1 MKVRALFL
9 LLALGAAH
17 AQTTYTVQ
25 AGDTLSSLA
34 RTYHTTAG
42 LLLTLNGLST
52 TTLQV
57 GQILRLP
64 QTGYTVQPGD
74 TLYRIARQYGT
85 TPELLAELNGLTSST
100 VQVGQVLR
108 LPEGA
113 SPVTSAPAPAT
124 RPQAAGLD
132 RGLFTP
138 SRLPP
143 AGTLTFRTAGTGNSR
158 PASAYLQDVGFAYQT
173 RNNCGPAAIAAALRH
188 YGVQADQATWQG
200 ELRPGGRNMW
210 FPDAQ
215 RLLQGLGFQAPV
227 GRNGTVE
234 DIKRQVAQGFPV
246 IVLQFHS
253 VPGQTPHF
261 RVVRGYD
268 DAQGILIMS
277 DSLSGPN
284 VALTEH
290 DFDVLW
296 NTQGRQ
302 YLIVRPG

>member
-1 MKVRALFL
+1 MKALALFL
-9 LLALGAAH
+9 LLALGVSQ
-17 AQTTYTVQ
+17 AQTTHTVR

-42 LLLTLNGLST
+42 LLLTLNALT
-52 TTLQV
+52 TSTLQV

-74 TLYRIARQYGT
+74 TLYRVARQYGM

-113 SPVTSAPAPAT
+113 SPVTPTPAPRVQGST
-124 RPQAAGLD
+124 GLD

-143 AGTLTFRTAGTGNSR
+143 VQALTFRTAGTGTLR
-158 PASAYLQDVGFAYQT
+158 PPSVYLQDVGFAYQT

-188 YGVQADQATWQG
+188 YGVQADQTTWQG
-200 ELRPGGRNMW
+200 ELRPGGRNMR

-215 RLLQGLGFQAPV
+215 RLLRDLGFEAPV
-227 GRNGTVE
+227 LTGGTVE

-246 IVLQFHS
+246 VVLQFHS
-253 VPGQTPHF
+253 VLGQTPHF

-290 DFDVLW
+290 DFDLLW

-302 YLIVRPG
+302 YLVVRPG